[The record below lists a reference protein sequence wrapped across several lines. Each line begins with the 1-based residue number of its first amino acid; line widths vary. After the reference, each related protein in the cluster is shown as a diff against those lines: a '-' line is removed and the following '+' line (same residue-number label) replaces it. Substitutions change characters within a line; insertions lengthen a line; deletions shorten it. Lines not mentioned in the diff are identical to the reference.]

1 MRLRDRRN
9 DISRDPKL
17 TGTFLADLVEKI
29 GQVEKDLTK
38 SNPKAND
45 AYAQLV
51 AKTLYGGDQ
60 RQALH
65 SIRNALLSS
74 IYFVQLHFDFEIRTD
89 SGSDALGTA
98 MRRWAKRLPRKAEAH
113 ASAVRV
119 KDQQQAAKDME
130 KSARA
135 ATKEAAKSEKAAKKV
150 QKQQDKAKKSQ
161 MAASAEFG
169 QEVYNCVEEK
179 GERLGDDMFSAITD
193 QLESVVHVDS
203 KRGMNA
209 PFEVP
214 AQLEEVCH
222 FNQTGQPAVRDVTTC
237 DCITVQKTVGPAWT
251 WLYLRHLFTIPVSSA
266 LPNALSTSQSD
277 HAVNEC
283 QVELTRALNEIVD
296 MLRVHNTEHRLLCLL
311 QMLTEIIQSYP
322 CLPIDPLRRLKA
334 ALDPFYCWP
343 CPFGPLAQ
351 GLIATAEREI
361 SSPGAAFR
369 HAYLLE
375 HPRLAIEL
383 RETENLSDLH
393 RPIIPVFFDPSAP
406 NAHFL
411 KLSLTTPAAKSGDH
425 SDIGTNTVDDAAK
438 MLLHIFQRAGADVL
452 ELPSDAAD
460 QLADRQPED
469 VLAL

>member
-1 MRLRDRRN
+1 M
-9 DISRDPKL
+9 
-17 TGTFLADLVEKI
+17 
-29 GQVEKDLTK
+29 TK

-119 KDQQQAAKDME
+119 KEQQAAKDME

-135 ATKEAAKSEKAAKKV
+135 STKELAKSEKAAKKV
-150 QKQQDKAKKSQ
+150 QKQQDKTKKRQ

-169 QEVYNCVEEK
+169 LEVYNYVEEK
-179 GERLGDDMFSAITD
+179 GERSGDDMFSAVTD
-193 QLESVVHVDS
+193 QLESVVHIES

-214 AQLEEVCH
+214 AQLEEVCPILT
-222 FNQTGQPAVRDVTTC
+222 QQDSQLYVTTC

-251 WLYLRHLFTIPVSSA
+251 WLYLRHLFTTPVSWST
-266 LPNALSTSQSD
+266 LPERNVDKSVSLTTPLMNA
-277 HAVNEC
+277 C

-311 QMLTEIIQSYP
+311 QMLTEIIQSYA

-361 SSPGAAFR
+361 CSPGAAFR
-369 HAYLLE
+369 HGYLIE
-375 HPRLAIEL
+375 HPRLAIESG
-383 RETENLSDLH
+383 ETENLSDLH
-393 RPIIPVFFDPSAP
+393 RPIIPVFFDPSVP

-411 KLSLTTPAAKSGDH
+411 KLSLTTPVAKSSTSPKSHDNSDRGDT
-425 SDIGTNTVDDAAK
+425 GTNTVDDAAK

-452 ELPSDAAD
+452 ELPSDAAA